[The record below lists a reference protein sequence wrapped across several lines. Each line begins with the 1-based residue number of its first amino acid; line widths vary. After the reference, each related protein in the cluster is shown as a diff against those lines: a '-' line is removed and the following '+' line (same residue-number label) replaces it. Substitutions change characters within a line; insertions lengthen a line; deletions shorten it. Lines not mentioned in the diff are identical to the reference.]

1 MDDELYLSV
10 GNQTITGWTDI
21 RVTRGIERC
30 VSDFD
35 IGLTEEQ
42 IEQNEVTEV
51 VVQTGDECLID
62 LGADLV
68 LTGYVDTYEP
78 AISKAGHTVR
88 VAGRSK
94 CEDLVDCSAVWPNG
108 QISGTSALDVATKLA
123 AHYGISVSCDISD
136 LVSIPQFNVFIGET
150 PFEIIERVSRYSQLL
165 VYDQPDGSLKLAR
178 AQSGTDGTRATG
190 GIVQG
195 ANVQAASVL
204 FSSTERFSN
213 YTCFAQSVLSFTDA
227 GIGANMV
234 ATVSDP
240 NVKRVRERYIVAE
253 AVQGFMD
260 LARRRAVW
268 EMNRRAGRAAVISV
282 TVDSWRDSGGVLWT
296 PNTLVFVDI
305 PKLKISKKTW
315 LIGEVSYRRN
325 AESGTTAELVIMD
338 PSGYSPEP
346 IALQPAF
353 VDGSALGGQQ

>member
-10 GNQTITGWTDI
+10 GDQTITGWTDI

-42 IEQNEVTEV
+42 VEQDEVTEV
-51 VVQTGDECLID
+51 VVQPGDECLID

-68 LTGYVDTYEP
+68 LTGYVDTYVP
-78 AISKAGHTVR
+78 GFSPSAHSVR
-88 VAGRSK
+88 VSGRSK

-123 AHYGISVSCDISD
+123 AHYGISVSCDVSD
-136 LVSIPQFNVFIGET
+136 LVAIPQFNVFIGET

-165 VYDQPDGSLKLAR
+165 VYDQPDGSLRLAR
-178 AQSGTDGTRATG
+178 AQSGDTGARATG

-204 FSSTERFSN
+204 YAAAERFSK

-227 GIGANMV
+227 GIGPNMI

-253 AVQGFMD
+253 AVQGFLD
-260 LARRRAVW
+260 LAKRRAIW
-268 EMNRRAGRAAVISV
+268 EMNRRAGRAAVVSV

-315 LIGEVSYRRN
+315 LIGEVTYKRS
-325 AESGTTAELVIMD
+325 AEEGTTAELMIMD
-338 PSGYSPEP
+338 PTAYYPEP
-346 IALQPAF
+346 IALQPLF
-353 VDGSALGGQQ
+353 VDSSTIGGQN